1 MGERTPVIYLFEVI
15 LLHPMELQKI
25 KLFNSNLSVSKN
37 SKLSLSEYQKMLSE
51 TEWESQKKYFVEK
64 RIFNNE
70 QYLLYLF
77 L

>member
-1 MGERTPVIYLFEVI
+1 
-15 LLHPMELQKI
+15 
-25 KLFNSNLSVSKN
+25 
-37 SKLSLSEYQKMLSE
+37 MLSE

-64 RIFNNE
+64 RTFNNG

>member
-1 MGERTPVIYLFEVI
+1 
-15 LLHPMELQKI
+15 
-25 KLFNSNLSVSKN
+25 
-37 SKLSLSEYQKMLSE
+37 MLSE